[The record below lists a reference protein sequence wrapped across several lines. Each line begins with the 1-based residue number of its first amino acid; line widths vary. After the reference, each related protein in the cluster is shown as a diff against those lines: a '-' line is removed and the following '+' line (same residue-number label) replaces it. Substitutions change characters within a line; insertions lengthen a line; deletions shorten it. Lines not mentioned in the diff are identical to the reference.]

1 MSLEIA
7 TTELRAALDGLRE
20 EHTRLSQ
27 QILSLESFLADMG
40 ALPRRRG
47 RPPKALASIQTPKRR
62 GRPPKAA
69 SAASSSAAPSGAG
82 AGKRKRPNWSSEA
95 REAARKRMQEY
106 WAKRRKS

>member
-1 MSLEIA
+1 MSLDTA
-7 TTELRAALDGLRE
+7 TQELRAALEGLRE

-40 ALPRRRG
+40 ALPKRRG
-47 RPPKALASIQTPKRR
+47 RPPKALVAGAASAPKRR

-69 SAASSSAAPSGAG
+69 AASAAAPAAGG
-82 AGKRKRPNWSSEA
+82 GKRKRPNWSSEA